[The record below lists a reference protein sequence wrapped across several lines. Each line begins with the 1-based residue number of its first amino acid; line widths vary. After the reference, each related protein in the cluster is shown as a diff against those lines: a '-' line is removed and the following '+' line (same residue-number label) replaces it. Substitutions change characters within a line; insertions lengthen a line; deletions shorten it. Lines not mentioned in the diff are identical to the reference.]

1 MNNKVR
7 LLIGVPGAAIV
18 TFTLFFIL
26 AGMISQVGE
35 IQLSED
41 RSVEINVTR
50 QLEDTQE
57 VRTADLQRPALDQP
71 PPPPPSVR
79 DASFRPSIDG
89 AVGALPDMS
98 KMELDIGTGFN
109 PDRDAQPL
117 VRIPPQYPDRCQTRA
132 KPMESVTLEFDVN
145 PEGNVVNPRV
155 VTSTNSCF
163 DRAAMRSV
171 ERWRY
176 APSIRDGQARPRL
189 GVRTRVSFNLEG

>member
-1 MNNKVR
+1 MNSKTR
-7 LLIGVPGAAIV
+7 LMIGLPGAAVV

-26 AGMISQVGE
+26 ASMISQVGE
-35 IQLSED
+35 IVLSED
-41 RSVEINVTR
+41 KSVEINVTR
-50 QLEDTQE
+50 QLEDTQDINQ
-57 VRTADLQRPALDQP
+57 ADLQRPVLDQP
-71 PPPPPSVR
+71 PPPPPSVQ

-89 AVGALPDMS
+89 SVGAMPDLGNMD
-98 KMELDIGTGFN
+98 LDIGTGFN

-132 KPMESVTLEFDVN
+132 KPQESVTLEFDVN

-176 APSIRDGQARPRL
+176 APSVRDGQPRPRL

>member
-57 VRTADLQRPALDQP
+57 VRTADLQRPVLDQP

-79 DASFRPSIDG
+79 VTAAS
-89 AVGALPDMS
+89 
-98 KMELDIGTGFN
+98 
-109 PDRDAQPL
+109 
-117 VRIPPQYPDRCQTRA
+117 TR
-132 KPMESVTLEFDVN
+132 
-145 PEGNVVNPRV
+145 
-155 VTSTNSCF
+155 
-163 DRAAMRSV
+163 
-171 ERWRY
+171 
-176 APSIRDGQARPRL
+176 
-189 GVRTRVSFNLEG
+189 